1 MENDLILCREIL
13 LIKPYAY
20 KSGTKESGAAWTMI
34 ANDLNSVREVKFQV
48 TQKSVRDRC
57 KLLIDK
63 FKRQM
68 REEEGASGIVVE
80 PKEIDTLL
88 REIKEESD
96 VAAENYTEMNK
107 QKQKDIE
114 NNRERAEEIRTV
126 AMENLSTTQKRKN
139 DESPTGVN
147 SKKRTGSETMS
158 YLMNKLENDNA
169 IKKEELE
176 LKKQSIDVELTRQN
190 NFALLLNQQQQQIQ
204 QQNERI
210 NQQNEIMLR
219 LLETLA
225 KK

>member
-1 MENDLILCREIL
+1 MLVIISCFFTPFYYIFSKMTWTMENDLILCREIL

-126 AMENLSTTQKRKN
+126 AMENLSTT
-139 DESPTGVN
+139 
-147 SKKRTGSETMS
+147 
-158 YLMNKLENDNA
+158 
-169 IKKEELE
+169 
-176 LKKQSIDVELTRQN
+176 
-190 NFALLLNQQQQQIQ
+190 
-204 QQNERI
+204 
-210 NQQNEIMLR
+210 
-219 LLETLA
+219 
-225 KK
+225 